1 MFISGYSFDHLEGLI
16 RNLFDS
22 EALNPFTIFCP
33 VVNNRLKTSGI
44 LLELYVYAKTGQRH
58 FKLPLQLSLWFYYLC
73 PALLKPPT
81 SNA

>member
-1 MFISGYSFDHLEGLI
+1 MFISGYSFYYLEGLI

-22 EALNPFTIFCP
+22 EALKPFIILCP
-33 VVNNRLKTSGI
+33 VVNNRLKTSRI
-44 LLELYVYAKTGQRH
+44 LLESHVYAKTGQRH

-73 PALLKPPT
+73 PALLKPLT